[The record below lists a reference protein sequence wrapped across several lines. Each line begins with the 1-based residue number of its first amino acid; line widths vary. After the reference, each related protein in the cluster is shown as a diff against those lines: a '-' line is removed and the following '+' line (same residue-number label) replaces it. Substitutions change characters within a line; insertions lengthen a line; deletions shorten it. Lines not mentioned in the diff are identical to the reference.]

1 MTKFC
6 EACKTGREQTLSTE
20 HPDTIRSNFLLDCIS
35 RALHNPEY
43 LQTLKS
49 RDDGLLTDAEEMMK
63 AELQVKAQELE
74 KAKAVLEQD
83 ATKRGQALLE
93 AQKAQLAAEEKARL
107 EEEDKARLEAEKKA
121 RLEAEEKARLG
132 ACAFRCTVA

>member
-1 MTKFC
+1 MSTMTKFC

-74 KAKAVLEQD
+74 KDTKSVLEQEVI
-83 ATKRGQALLE
+83 KRGQALLE
-93 AQKAQLAAEEKARL
+93 ARKARL
-107 EEEDKARLEAEKKA
+107 KAEKKA
-121 RLEAEEKARLG
+121 RLEAEEKALLG
-132 ACAFRCTVA
+132 VCACRCTVA